1 MTDIK
6 THPTLTVI
14 KGHKRG
20 NKVFRER
27 FVNSVGDYGENT
39 IANNFLGV
47 GVEVAWDTLT
57 GISGENSNLN
67 PSFGGF
73 GEIISISKERGQIG
87 DSCMNIVKMER

>member
-14 KGHKRG
+14 KGNQRG
-20 NKVFRER
+20 NKVLRER
-27 FVNSVGDYGENT
+27 FVNSVGYGENT

-67 PSFGGF
+67 PSFD
-73 GEIISISKERGQIG
+73 QH
-87 DSCMNIVKMER
+87 

>member
-1 MTDIK
+1 MTDVK

-27 FVNSVGDYGENT
+27 FVNSVGDHGENT

-47 GVEVAWDTLT
+47 GVEVARDTLA
-57 GISGENSNLN
+57 GIRGKNSNLN

-73 GEIISISKERGQIG
+73 GDIVGIGKERGQIG
-87 DSCMNIVKMER
+87 DSCMDIVKMER